1 MGMLSEPSDVV
12 GALVSGQAMEVGA
25 DEVEVEYR
33 NGNEEACG
41 LKGGMGFGIASLR
54 SSSP

>member
-1 MGMLSEPSDVV
+1 
-12 GALVSGQAMEVGA
+12 MEVGA

-33 NGNEEACG
+33 NGNEEAYG